1 MRDILVFL
9 LIDFVG
15 FSMVDDFSKAMPG
28 YGTYGWPLYIAM
40 NAGAVFYFR
49 NKYFK

>member
-1 MRDILVFL
+1 MIDILVFFL
-9 LIDFVG
+9 VDFVG